1 MTGARGVAD
10 GHVKSSPI
18 SSVRDGPHLAPLAPV
33 PQNPPMSA
41 VPVVDSVTGLA
52 RRERVK
58 GFELAGGLS
67 VLFMIGVHVLWHWG
81 APDTWTTPVGLV
93 ISNLGGPTATPV
105 FVFLMG
111 ASLAR
116 PGNTGFNRLAT
127 RGLWLFVLGYVLDIL
142 RGFLPA
148 VLGLASGVITPEQ
161 IAPFTPW
168 WLLTTV
174 DLHHMTG
181 LTLIAVAALRRR
193 GPPDVSWLALAGVLV
208 LVAPWLREF
217 SAGTPLID
225 APLTPILG
233 SAPNVYYAVV
243 PWLAYPLA
251 GAYFGTMLQRST
263 DQAAVFRR
271 AGGIGVVLL
280 AIGSVLILRYN
291 PGFDVGTYWRQPP
304 PIFIAVLGVVLTWLA
319 ICDRVARI
327 PAIDVRL
334 GIVYGWRARVI
345 PMYFTH
351 WILIGWGAAIVGFRH
366 LELVQVLI
374 AIAAAAVLTSRLSAF
389 AVRIEAGPGL
399 IRRMLEHEP
408 GSHDIERPV
417 RLEPEP
423 VPVDRG

>member
-1 MTGARGVAD
+1 MTA
-10 GHVKSSPI
+10 SP
-18 SSVRDGPHLAPLAPV
+18 VL
-33 PQNPPMSA
+33 
-41 VPVVDSVTGLA
+41 VDSVTGLV
-52 RRERVK
+52 RRERVR

-67 VLFMIGVHVLWHWG
+67 VMFMIGVHVLWHWG
-81 APDTWTTPVGLV
+81 APDTWSTPIGLV

-116 PGNTGFNRLAT
+116 PGNTGFRRLAT
-127 RGLWLFVLGYVLDIL
+127 RGLWLFFLGYVLDVL

-148 VLGLASGVITPEQ
+148 VLGLSTGVITPDQ

-208 LVAPWLREF
+208 FVAPWLRDF
-217 SAGTPLID
+217 SAGNSLID

-251 GAYFGTMLQRST
+251 GAYFGTMLQRSP
-263 DQAAVFRR
+263 DQKQVFRR
-271 AGGIGVVLL
+271 GGAIGIVLL
-280 AIGSVLILRYN
+280 AIGSILIARYN

-319 ICDRVARI
+319 ICDTVARI
-327 PAIDVRL
+327 PAVDRRL
-334 GIVYGWRARVI
+334 GIVYGWSARVI

-351 WILIGWGAAIVGFRH
+351 WILIGWGAGIVGFRR
-366 LELVQVLI
+366 LELVPVLV
-374 AIAAAAVLTSRLSAF
+374 AIAVAAVLTSKLSAF

-399 IRRMLEHEP
+399 IKHLMDHDA
-408 GSHDIERPV
+408 GGHDIERPV
-417 RLEPEP
+417 LDRLDPEP